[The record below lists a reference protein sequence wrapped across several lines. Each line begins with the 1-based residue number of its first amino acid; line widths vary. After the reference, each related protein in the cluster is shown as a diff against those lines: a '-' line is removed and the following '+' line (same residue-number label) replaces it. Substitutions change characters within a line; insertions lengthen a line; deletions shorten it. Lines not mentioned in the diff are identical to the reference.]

1 MIEGIVST
9 FADYIICTAGGD
21 KVECHAIEDR
31 LYDAIDSLLIT
42 DWIASTLG
50 QFVSIVNL
58 NFILQYSDIKKIIGY
73 LLRVLKH

>member
-9 FADYIICTAGGD
+9 FGDYIICTAGGD

-31 LYDAIDSLLIT
+31 LYDATTSLLIS
-42 DWIASTLG
+42 DWIAGALR

-58 NFILQYSDIKKIIGY
+58 NFVIQYCDIKKVIGY
-73 LLRVLKH
+73 LLCSLKH